1 MTGSHKLAWLF
12 FGWYGL
18 LFVLLAIAPFDRT
31 IWFTENFPIV
41 LLVGVV
47 AWLHRYHVF
56 SPLSYLAMSVLVTL
70 HTIGAHYTFALV
82 PFDWV
87 TDFFGFD
94 RNHFDRLAHF
104 SVGLYAF
111 PIAELLLS
119 RRMVNSRLILLLF
132 PVFTILAV
140 AALYEV
146 FEWQFALLADPHAGL
161 AVLGSQGD
169 VWDAQKDITAD
180 TFGALFAIVVYTWR
194 NWPAITEALP

>member
-1 MTGSHKLAWLF
+1 
-12 FGWYGL
+12 
-18 LFVLLAIAPFDRT
+18 
-31 IWFTENFPIV
+31 
-41 LLVGVV
+41 
-47 AWLHRYHVF
+47 
-56 SPLSYLAMSVLVTL
+56 
-70 HTIGAHYTFALV
+70 
-82 PFDWV
+82 
-87 TDFFGFD
+87 
-94 RNHFDRLAHF
+94 
-104 SVGLYAF
+104 
-111 PIAELLLS
+111 
-119 RRMVNSRLILLLF
+119 MVNSRLILLLF